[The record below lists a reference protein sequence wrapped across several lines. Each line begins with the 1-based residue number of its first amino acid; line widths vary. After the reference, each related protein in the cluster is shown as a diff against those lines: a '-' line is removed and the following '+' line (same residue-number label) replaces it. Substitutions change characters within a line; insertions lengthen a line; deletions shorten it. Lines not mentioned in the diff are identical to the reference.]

1 MGIQN
6 PVHRKRVI
14 HEDRERSSVP
24 AGAHT
29 QQHPHQWEW
38 QEGHVPLLRMWKKK
52 GIASFGKDGKI

>member
-14 HEDRERSSVP
+14 HEDGERSSVP

-38 QEGHVPLLRMWKKK
+38 QEGHVPLLRVNVEKERDSIIWKRW
-52 GIASFGKDGKI
+52 